1 MSLRL
6 LSIFFYKWSYFFFFA
21 GTPCDNQPCFNGGL
35 CKAIGD
41 NFTCTCSPGFSG
53 SRCEGKYDLF
63 WYLSIGTVF
72 GTLLK
77 FLHGNFDIHSIDIRQ
92 IYWKL
97 TPFFF
102 AVSVCDSN
110 PCSNGGLCQVKG
122 DTYKCTC
129 DPGFSGDQCN
139 GMYYIDICFIT
150 TLLYATLLTKNT
162 NHFYYWCNVWSKDT
176 IFIMFECNCL
186 SGTANIPWFKN
197 SVVLL
202 VSYILLVYYSKT
214 SPLKFS

>member
-1 MSLRL
+1 M
-6 LSIFFYKWSYFFFFA
+6 IFEYWNSVRNIATIFA
-21 GTPCDNQPCFNGGL
+21 W
-35 CKAIGD
+35 K
-41 NFTCTCSPGFSG
+41 
-53 SRCEGKYDLF
+53 F
-63 WYLSIGTVF
+63 WYSFDWHKTD
-72 GTLLK
+72 LLK
-77 FLHGNFDIHSIDIRQ
+77 AN
-92 IYWKL
+92 
-97 TPFFF
+97 TFFF

-129 DPGFSGDQCN
+129 DPGFSGDQCD

-150 TLLYATLLTKNT
+150 TLLSAFLLTKNT

-176 IFIMFECNCL
+176 IFIMFKCNCL
-186 SGTANIPWFKN
+186 SGTANIPWFEN